1 MAEYSDKLG
10 AYDEPVVFDDATA
23 DRLIS
28 AAQTLSSTL
37 TTQGSDRTSWATTAS
52 TDFEGH
58 YAEVFDTNSKAGST
72 DCTNISSALNDL
84 VSEVQALKTAAAAE
98 KSRRAQAKEWAD
110 RQDRENILKRG
121 WDWVTNGDKPPSGPP
136 ETPVVNAQAPTVT
149 TWSEPAPGG
158 AGR

>member
-10 AYDEPVVFDDATA
+10 AYDEAVVFDDATA

-37 TTQGSDRTSWATTAS
+37 TTQGSDRTSWAATAS

-84 VSEVQALKTAAAAE
+84 EGYSGCVLGHFWGAIC
-98 KSRRAQAKEWAD
+98 D
-110 RQDRENILKRG
+110 
-121 WDWVTNGDKPPSGPP
+121 GPP
-136 ETPVVNAQAPTVT
+136 PWGIMGVKENPP
-149 TWSEPAPGG
+149 
-158 AGR
+158 